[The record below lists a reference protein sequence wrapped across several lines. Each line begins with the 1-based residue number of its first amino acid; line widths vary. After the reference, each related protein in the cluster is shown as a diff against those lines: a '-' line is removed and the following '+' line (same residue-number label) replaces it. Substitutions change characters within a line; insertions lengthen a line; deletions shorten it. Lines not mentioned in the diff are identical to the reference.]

1 MKNKILQLSKNC
13 NSLEIARIL
22 SLSLNEVEKVLI
34 DEYFQ
39 KKWKISKKDLEE
51 LAARIY
57 NESPTLLSDEFNISE
72 VTLKKY
78 LADCKLFNTKKNVIY
93 VQKSEEE
100 IEKLVP
106 DIVLDYNNQL
116 SIAQLMVK
124 YKLSKD
130 KVKEIL
136 HNNEISTGK
145 VTCNEHIFDIIDSEE
160 KAYWLGFLYADGAVG
175 SADNTIELALKL
187 LDCKHLYKFKTFIEA
202 KRDIKIETSKVKR
215 CRFSV
220 SSKHLKSQLI
230 KLGCTPQKSLT
241 LKFPTKEQVPD
252 DYIIPFIRGYYDGDG
267 ILTYSCSTTG
277 RTVLATGMLG
287 TENFLTGVLSKF
299 KYPLHSILRLASLE
313 GSSECK
319 QVNWSKTN
327 SEEFLNTIYKDAT
340 IFLDRKYLRYKYFK
354 DNGFAVQK
362 SNFLDNDRAISEES
376 KQWIN
381 QYFSID
387 IDSLLHDNSEINIE
401 SNDSISS

>member
-1 MKNKILQLSKNC
+1 M
-13 NSLEIARIL
+13 
-22 SLSLNEVEKVLI
+22 
-34 DEYFQ
+34 
-39 KKWKISKKDLEE
+39 
-51 LAARIY
+51 
-57 NESPTLLSDEFNISE
+57 
-72 VTLKKY
+72 
-78 LADCKLFNTKKNVIY
+78 
-93 VQKSEEE
+93 
-100 IEKLVP
+100 
-106 DIVLDYNNQL
+106 
-116 SIAQLMVK
+116 
-124 YKLSKD
+124 
-130 KVKEIL
+130 
-136 HNNEISTGK
+136 
-145 VTCNEHIFDIIDSEE
+145 
-160 KAYWLGFLYADGAVG
+160 G

-319 QVNWSKTN
+319 QVNWSKTD

-340 IFLDRKYLRYKYFK
+340 IFWIENIYDTNILKTMDLPSKKVIFWIMTEQYRKSLN
-354 DNGFAVQK
+354 NG
-362 SNFLDNDRAISEES
+362 LIS
-376 KQWIN
+376 I
-381 QYFSID
+381 
-387 IDSLLHDNSEINIE
+387 LV
-401 SNDSISS
+401 